1 MPWKRW
7 RCAEAGFR
15 HSGRVSI
22 PRQTPQTG
30 GGLPIREVAA
40 ARVEARIRREAGS
53 RGLSTGGVLN
63 PGDPGLDILEQR
75 TVVGLARGDSIG
87 VSVTGG
93 GMLSPVKS
101 LTFIMGIGF
110 HLPAWDRAANCMRC
124 PTRHRCVHR
133 QGNRRRV
140 T

>member
-1 MPWKRW
+1 
-7 RCAEAGFR
+7 
-15 HSGRVSI
+15 
-22 PRQTPQTG
+22 
-30 GGLPIREVAA
+30 VAA